1 MPGPFQI
8 PQDAMM
14 STQGPTSMGL
24 LERIKMLNPFA
35 GGNDVELPPESGQTD
50 PRLGQLPLQQLM
62 KAFGTANRYQAERS
76 SGTGPIDALRRAGG
90 Q

>member
-14 STQGPTSMGL
+14 STQGPKPMGL
-24 LERIKMLNPFA
+24 WEQLKSLNLF
-35 GGNDVELPPESGQTD
+35 GGGDDVELSAESGQID

-62 KAFGTANRYQAERS
+62 KAFGNANRYQAERAG
-76 SGTGPIDALRRAGG
+76 GTGAIDALRQAGG